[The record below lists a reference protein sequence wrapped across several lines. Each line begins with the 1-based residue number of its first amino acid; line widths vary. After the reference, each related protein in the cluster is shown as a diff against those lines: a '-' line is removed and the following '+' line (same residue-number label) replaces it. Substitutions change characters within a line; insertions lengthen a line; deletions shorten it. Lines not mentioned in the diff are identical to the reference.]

1 MQIITLIENTDGGF
15 GCAAEHG
22 LSFYVETAKHK
33 ILLDTGASD
42 QFIANAEILGVD
54 LTQVDTVILSHGH
67 YDHTGGVMPFVKI
80 NPWAKIYI
88 RDCADE
94 DFYHVEENDI
104 RYIGIDKAIMELE
117 QLVPVKKRIS
127 LDDEID
133 LFTNITG
140 RRCFSTSNNT
150 LRVRFGDRY
159 KPDPFHHE
167 MCTVIHDGG
176 KNYLFSGCAHNG
188 VLNILDRY
196 NCLYGGW
203 PDEVLTGFH
212 FMKKGEYTDTEK
224 QTIREVA
231 AELSK
236 LPTLFYSG
244 HCTGETAFDMMK
256 EIMGDKLIKLH
267 SGMIV
272 Q

>member
-1 MQIITLIENTDGGF
+1 M
-15 GCAAEHG
+15 
-22 LSFYVETAKHK
+22 
-33 ILLDTGASD
+33 
-42 QFIANAEILGVD
+42 
-54 LTQVDTVILSHGH
+54 
-67 YDHTGGVMPFVKI
+67 
-80 NPWAKIYI
+80 
-88 RDCADE
+88 
-94 DFYHVEENDI
+94 
-104 RYIGIDKAIMELE
+104 
-117 QLVPVKKRIS
+117 
-127 LDDEID
+127 
-133 LFTNITG
+133 
-140 RRCFSTSNNT
+140 
-150 LRVRFGDRY
+150 
-159 KPDPFHHE
+159 
-167 MCTVIHDGG
+167 
-176 KNYLFSGCAHNG
+176 FSGCAHNG

-231 AELSK
+231 EELSK